1 MSAYSFGPLTLAYE
15 GDLSALEG
23 TRIEAFRG
31 EGAAPQIRIR
41 LERRELPAAPTGVP
55 LYQSPGLQVYPV
67 GEAWHARFSSPFP
80 EGQREY
86 AALDYDDCSAQLY
99 IAPCCSNVPLCV
111 ESCTAFEHLALWA
124 DALPMHASHIQ
135 INRRAI
141 LFTAP
146 SGVGKST
153 QAALWQQYRGAKI
166 VNGDK
171 ALVFPKSEPVVAS
184 GLPYCGTSG
193 ICENAVAPLEAI
205 VVLEQGR
212 ENRLTR
218 LFGGKAVIRLMTGV
232 ICPGWHGKDRE
243 QALSLAIRLA
253 EQVPVLL
260 LQCLP
265 EESAVLCLE
274 KALQKMREGEKL

>member
-1 MSAYSFGPLTLAYE
+1 MSAYSFGPLTVAYE

-23 TRIEAFRG
+23 TRIDAFRS
-31 EGAAPQIRIR
+31 EGSAAQIRIR
-41 LERRELPAAPTGVP
+41 LERGELPAAPTCAP

-67 GEAWHARFSSPFP
+67 GEAWHARFSSPFL
-80 EGQREY
+80 EGEREY
-86 AALDYDDCSAQLY
+86 AALDYNDCSARLC
-99 IAPCCSNVPLCV
+99 IAPACSNVPLCV
-111 ESCTAFEHLALWA
+111 ESCTAFEHLALCA

-135 INRRAI
+135 TDGRAI

-171 ALVFPKSEPVVAS
+171 ALVFPGCAPVVAS

-193 ICENAVAPLEAI
+193 ICKNATAPLEAI

-212 ENRLTR
+212 ENRITR
-218 LFGGKAVIRLMTGV
+218 LSGGKAVIRLMTGV
-232 ICPGWHGKDRE
+232 ICPIWHGPDRE
-243 QALSLAIRLA
+243 RALSLAIRLA
-253 EQVPVLL
+253 EQIPVLL

-274 KALQKMREGEKL
+274 NALQKLREGEKL